1 MEIKE
6 TRTLYAVYDLSISP
20 ISFDFSAFLIV
31 AERER
36 RARKLDTLFVIIVP
50 KGIFDDHH
58 DNKQYDRIHASWR
71 IQNILVPLTGLL
83 PSCSGLTIAET
94 REQAGSILSDT
105 TKQVFPENYAVSAP
119 IQRHHTGWTIVASH
133 LGANIQYFQATQ
145 QARAYARQ
153 WIDHH
158 AKGKTCVA
166 LTLREANFLK
176 SRNSDLGVW
185 SSFSHQLS
193 QQGYYPIIFRDIDRA
208 LDAPT
213 DELKEFPEVPE
224 AVFNLGLRIGFY
236 EECDICAFVANG
248 PAQVC
253 FYNKNVRFI
262 YNVTG
267 DWLERKPTPFGRLGI
282 EFGETPPF
290 ANHFQRWIWQEQD
303 AKTLLS
309 HLKRLDQDIEQS
321 KLSGKFEEYV
331 LPKADN
337 ALPLEIIAKRFSDWA
352 DRTYGISTQEIE
364 LAEACY
370 AESQPRDL
378 DDQENQKRLI
388 NLALGS
394 RNLEKA
400 AALLFALGD
409 KYGFTLETLLQLGIV
424 HEAMDNYHEA
434 IGYYARAVE
443 IDESAAQI
451 RYRLG
456 MAYKGAK
463 KFHEAAIQLEYLVRN
478 GVKNTELY
486 NNLGQVHEEM
496 GSFKLA
502 LDCYRLSEKL
512 GLADAQTLKRKLFLE
527 KFDNEN

>member
-1 MEIKE
+1 MEKKKE
-6 TRTLYAVYDLSISP
+6 TRTLYAFYDLSVSP

-31 AERER
+31 AERAR

-94 REQAGSILSDT
+94 REQAGSILSDA

-236 EECDICAFVANG
+236 EECDILIPAALEGVINKDNVEKVKTKLIVEAANG
-248 PAQVC
+248 PIDPESDKIL
-253 FYNKNVRFI
+253 FNKGITVLPDI
-262 YNVTG
+262 YVNAGGVVVSYFE
-267 DWLERKPTPFGRLGI
+267 WVKNLSHIRFGRMEKRYQEHKLLELIKLI
-282 EFGETPPF
+282 E
-290 ANHFQRWIWQEQD
+290 
-303 AKTLLS
+303 KTTNT
-309 HLKRLDQDIEQS
+309 KTDPE
-321 KLSGKFEEYV
+321 
-331 LPKADN
+331 
-337 ALPLEIIAKRFSDWA
+337 
-352 DRTYGISTQEIE
+352 
-364 LAEACY
+364 
-370 AESQPRDL
+370 
-378 DDQENQKRLI
+378 LI
-388 NLALGS
+388 N
-394 RNLEKA
+394 
-400 AALLFALGD
+400 
-409 KYGFTLETLLQLGIV
+409 TIV
-424 HEAMDNYHEA
+424 HGAD
-434 IGYYARAVE
+434 E
-443 IDESAAQI
+443 IDLTNSGLEDSMRNAFNEILSIKKQIKKSFRESA
-451 RYRLG
+451 YYLSL
-456 MAYKGAK
+456 K
-463 KFHEAAIQLEYLVRN
+463 KLRKFYTRE
-478 GVKNTELY
+478 
-486 NNLGQVHEEM
+486 
-496 GSFKLA
+496 
-502 LDCYRLSEKL
+502 
-512 GLADAQTLKRKLFLE
+512 GLPRH
-527 KFDNEN
+527 